1 MIKAKALLPR
11 SLRFLNPSAH
21 AAIVKRTVDQGVNAA
36 EEEVAAI
43 TANWSTPPAVRVQQG
58 TYEATITVEDK
69 RWTWLD
75 QGTRPHVITP
85 KQRRFLKFVAKS
97 GETVFAKKV
106 NHPGTK
112 ARNYTK
118 RVQQKVNATNL
129 AATFANGVRE
139 LTR

>member
-21 AAIVKRTVDQGVNAA
+21 AAIVKRTIDQGVNAA
-36 EEEVAAI
+36 KEEVSAI
-43 TANWSTPPAVRVQQG
+43 TANWSAPPAVRVQQSQ
-58 TYEATITVEDK
+58 YEATITVTDD

-75 QGTRPHVITP
+75 QGTRPHVILP
-85 KQRRFLKFVAKS
+85 KSRKVLKFSA
-97 GETVFAKKV
+97 GGGTVFARRV

-112 ARNYTK
+112 ARYYTK
-118 RVQQKVNATNL
+118 RVQQKVNAVNL